1 MIGIQISTVFLI
13 FKMSLQTSYTRKKPK
28 LEEVQAFIFVRR
40 GVQIFWINSHSLIY
54 FKSLRFL
61 RRYTRAILEKTLI
74 KTTMTKTR
82 QRELLYQ
89 NFVSPYGRREPSFLA
104 QIGGKRLYYDLVNER
119 DVSDGNLNSLA
130 TVWSFVYI
138 LQISEVHNFKMLL
151 YVD

>member
-40 GVQIFWINSHSLIY
+40 GVQMFWINSHSLIY

-61 RRYTRAILEKTLI
+61 RRYTRA
-74 KTTMTKTR
+74 TMTKTR

-89 NFVSPYGRREPSFLA
+89 NFGSPYGRREPSFLA

-130 TVWSFVYI
+130 TVWSFVYF